1 MESCPVCLT
10 SAQIGAGLTRYDV
23 DCPRCG
29 KFSLSRAAR
38 DDLPE
43 KLREGQHRAAIM
55 SHNIRRRQRE
65 DGNHPQISPEQMESY
80 WSRGRLPMA
89 QEQAD
94 DLILWI
100 GDNQRDNAT
109 SAKSSELALD
119 AWIGSALPQVSNS
132 ANAAGLRWLVSALET
147 NPRSPKFFV
156 CNYLSGVAT
165 FQMTLAGW
173 KEYAALKKVRKES
186 RTAFMAMRFN
196 KPELQN
202 VVESCFRKAVKRA
215 DFDLRVLT
223 DPQVAGLIDDNMR
236 SALLAARFVIAD
248 LTHGSRGAYW
258 EAGFGEGLGLPVIY
272 TCKESVWRRQ
282 QTHFDTNHLVTIIWN
297 PAELKKAEDQLTA
310 TIRATLRTE
319 AKQTDND

>member
-1 MESCPVCLT
+1 M
-10 SAQIGAGLTRYDV
+10 RYDV

-29 KFSLSRAAR
+29 RFSLTRSAR

-43 KLREGQHRAAIM
+43 KLRNGRHRAAIM
-55 SHNIRRRQRE
+55 SHTIRRMERG
-65 DGNHPQISPEQMESY
+65 DGSFPHISNEQLESY
-80 WSRGRLPMA
+80 WSRDRLPTA

-109 SAKSSELALD
+109 SAKSPELALD
-119 AWIGSALPQVSNS
+119 AWIGSALPPVPNS
-132 ANAAGLRWLVSALET
+132 ANAVGLRWLVTALEP
-147 NPRSPKFFV
+147 NPNSPKFFV
-156 CNYLSGVAT
+156 HNYLSGVAT

-173 KEYAALKKVRKES
+173 EKHAALKKVRKES

-202 VVESCFRKAVKRA
+202 VVETCFRKAVKRT
-215 DFDLRVLT
+215 DFELRVLT
-223 DPQVAGLIDDNMR
+223 DPQAAGLIDDNMR

-282 QTHFDTNHLVTIIWN
+282 QSHFDTNHLVTIIWN
-297 PAELKKAEDQLTA
+297 PAELQKAENQLTA
-310 TIRATLRTE
+310 TIRATLRAE
-319 AKQTDND
+319 AKQTDN